1 MGHDRAVSQ
10 FVDPTVEV
18 VTLVRDLIRID
29 TTNDGT
35 ATTVGEAL
43 AAEYVEAS
51 LQEVGYAA
59 RRFETTSARRQ
70 GVSLRI
76 PGRDQSRP
84 ALLIH
89 GHLDVVPADPRQW
102 SVPPMGGDLHEGMI
116 WGRGAV
122 DMKDTDGMILAVLR
136 DWARREVVPERDLV
150 VLFLP
155 DEEAAGTQGAHW
167 LVDHEPELFRGVTEA
182 VGEVGGFSVTVAP
195 DRRVY
200 LIQTAEKGLAWL
212 RLRAEGRA
220 GHGSLINDDNAVTR
234 LAAAVTRIGSHEFPI
249 TLTPTTRR
257 LVDELTA
264 ALEIPGAG
272 TTDSDD
278 RAVARIAELLGPL
291 FAASIRHTANPTV
304 LAAGYKSNVIPTAA
318 EAHIDGR
325 FLPGLREGFLAE
337 IDRLIGTGVTREF
350 INDDIAVEAPYDVP
364 IVEHMAASLREEDPT
379 AIVAPYL
386 LPAGTD
392 AKAFSRLGIRG
403 YGFAPL
409 MLPPTLDFSGL
420 FHGVDERVPVTAL
433 EFGVRVL
440 DRFLRRC

>member
-1 MGHDRAVSQ
+1 MGQDQPVTQS
-10 FVDPTVEV
+10 VDPAVEV
-18 VTLVRDLIRID
+18 VTLVQDLIRID

-35 ATTVGEAL
+35 ASTVGEAL

-51 LQEVGYAA
+51 LQEVGYDA

-76 PGRDQSRP
+76 PGRDPQRP

-102 SVPPMGGDLHEGMI
+102 SVPPLSGDLHEGMI

-136 DWARREVVPERDLV
+136 DWARHGVVPERDIV

-167 LVDHEPELFRGVTEA
+167 LVDHEPALFHGVTEA
-182 VGEVGGFSVTVAP
+182 VGEVGGFSVTIAD
-195 DRRVY
+195 DRRLY

-220 GHGSLINDDNAVTR
+220 GHGSLINDDNAVTQ
-234 LAAAVTRIGSHEFPI
+234 LAAAVARIGEHRFPV

-257 LVDELTA
+257 LVDELTQV
-264 ALEIPGAG
+264 LQIAG
-272 TTDSDD
+272 GETTASDEV
-278 RAVARIAELLGPL
+278 AVARIAGVLGPL
-291 FAASIRHTANPTV
+291 FSASVRHTANPTV
-304 LAAGYKSNVIPTAA
+304 LTAGYKSNVIPTTA

-325 FLPGLREGFLAE
+325 FLPGLREEFLTE
-337 IDRLIGTGVTREF
+337 IDRLIGDGIQREF
-350 INDDIAVEAPYDVP
+350 INDDVAVEAPYDVP
-364 IVEHMAASLREEDPT
+364 LVESMTESLRRFDPG
-379 AIVAPYL
+379 ALVAPYL

-392 AKAFSRLGIRG
+392 AKAFSRLGIKG

-409 MLPPTLDFSGL
+409 LLPASLDFSGL
-420 FHGVDERVPVTAL
+420 FHGVDERVPVSSL
-433 EFGVRVL
+433 QFGVRVL
-440 DRFLRRC
+440 DDFLRRC